1 MSGDIEGL
9 PVMQPKGPLM
19 EAPKNP
25 KRAYTR
31 EFLLSL
37 SELEVCRKLPNG
49 FDESLLS
56 EFGDASHGG
65 ADRLRGVGT
74 SSLAGFRRTDYGL
87 SVPTRGDSGCYSR
100 GPHRWDSR
108 SGGRGDT
115 DSDSE
120 SGRRYGSLARRSGQ
134 HPEHDGLL
142 GSGSFAR
149 PTGCPTGASSP
160 RFRPNSGFHL
170 NRSNEA
176 YQPPRP
182 FKAVPH
188 SKRATKDTYN
198 DETFGLADS
207 TSEDK
212 VEEEKR
218 RRAEFELMRKE
229 QQKALQQKQKLN
241 LSKIEDSLSDITE
254 LLVNPIDGKMSDD
267 SHVLK
272 QAQQDDS
279 AKTVSQQTHPSRPYV
294 PPGFVNSTVDKS
306 SPVKNLMHGEPLE
319 VGKIEL
325 ENSNQDIKSTAQESD
340 SYKLQCV
347 TIPSASESGNMMDF
361 SSVLHGAGQLQKSN
375 LMDVSE
381 ALDDGEILWLDPE
394 IAGHKILGKSSRS
407 TSILEKLFGSAL
419 KAGGD
424 GASKLVEDQ
433 NAKVDDTWS
442 PNALQSKF
450 ASWFL
455 EEDKKIFGDTSQ
467 GKPHD
472 LLALIAGSEK
482 GRCDVSD
489 VTSVAPLLPPEMVVR
504 GHTAPKSATANSIA
518 CISEIFSTSNAA
530 EQEPAVLTC
539 EDLEQSILSEVGGS
553 SLASQH
559 AEPETFAVDG
569 KAASSDTGVDNLASR
584 HLLSLLQRGMESKN
598 VVSTAAVE
606 EGFLE
611 KPRDQQ
617 VGETDSILSDINAIP
632 ERLNSSGKTLTL
644 EALFG
649 AAFMNEL
656 HSAQQNSVGS
666 VRTDFKEPQ
675 GSPFLGSGGAGF
687 SSAVNEIGNGMGST
701 DNSIFMSNNG
711 IAKLDNAGQLLGVH
725 DHVKELEFSN
735 PLAGVD
741 LKFGGLDK
749 GVEVRLPEEDNLIT
763 LGDRINAPS
772 SILSYDS
779 SSSRADLLQSLNSS
793 INTSE
798 NLGTLGGALEDRSM
812 VRGRDSLLFHGPR
825 EMVRPEIP
833 YENLCPQVSSPYL
846 RASQANHGKPLFDP
860 LNPHDDHLNP
870 HMKFIPPD
878 DHIHHQLPVNMDHR
892 PLPHHSAGHQGFDHP
907 IPPPILPQVHMA
919 GNLPSHVVGAFPG
932 GPPMPPQSSHYPA
945 SYFQEQNPMQGFP
958 FSQWQPN
965 FGGPGM
971 PPSGPE
977 FGGAYNPPEAF
988 QRLLEMEL
996 RGNPRQARPFVAG
1009 RHGRSIHGPELDMG
1023 FSYR

>member
-1 MSGDIEGL
+1 MSGNIEGL

-19 EAPKNP
+19 EPPKKP

-37 SELEVCRKLPNG
+37 SEREVCRKLPNG

-56 EFGDASHGG
+56 EFKDASHGSP
-65 ADRLRGVGT
+65 DRLRGVGT
-74 SSLAGFRRTDYGL
+74 SSLQGFRRTDYGS
-87 SVPTRGDSGCYSR
+87 SVPTRGDSGGYSR
-100 GPHRWDSR
+100 GPNRWDSR
-108 SGGRGDT
+108 SSGRGDT

-142 GSGSFAR
+142 GSGSFPR
-149 PTGCPTGASSP
+149 PTGYAAGASSP
-160 RFRPNSGFHL
+160 RFRPNSSFHL
-170 NRSNEA
+170 NTSNEA

-198 DETFGLADS
+198 DETFGSADS

-212 VEEEKR
+212 VEEEKK

-229 QQKALQQKQKLN
+229 QQKALQEKQKLN
-241 LSKIEDSLSDITE
+241 SSKIEDSLSDNTE
-254 LLVNPIDGKMSDD
+254 LLVNPSDGKMSDD
-267 SHVLK
+267 SLKLLK

-279 AKTVSQQTHPSRPYV
+279 GKTVSQRTHPSRPCV

-306 SPVKNLMHGEPLE
+306 SPVKSLMHGELLE
-319 VGKIEL
+319 VGKFEL
-325 ENSNQDIKSTAQESD
+325 ENSHQDIKSTAQESD
-340 SYKLQCV
+340 SHKLQCV
-347 TIPSASESGNMMDF
+347 TIPSASESGNMMDVP
-361 SSVLHGAGQLQKSN
+361 SVLEGADQVQKSN
-375 LMDVSE
+375 LTDVSE

-394 IAGHKILGKSSRS
+394 IAGHEILGKSGRS

-442 PNALQSKF
+442 PNAHQSKF

-455 EEDKKIFGDTSQ
+455 EEDKKTFGDTLQ

-472 LLALIAGSEK
+472 LLALITGSEK
-482 GRCDVSD
+482 GGCDVSD
-489 VTSVAPLLPPEMVVR
+489 VTSVAPILLPELMVR
-504 GHTAPKSATANSIA
+504 GHMAAKSATANSTG

-553 SLASQH
+553 SSVSRH
-559 AEPETFAVDG
+559 AEPETFAVVE
-569 KAASSDTGVDNLASR
+569 KAASSDTGVDNLASQ
-584 HLLSLLQRGMESKN
+584 HLLSLLQRGMGSKN
-598 VVSTAAVE
+598 VVSTSAMQ
-606 EGFLE
+606 EGFPE
-611 KPRDQQ
+611 RPCDQQ
-617 VGETDSILSDINAIP
+617 VGETDSTLSDINAIP

-656 HSAQQNSVGS
+656 HFAQQNSVGS

-675 GSPFLGSGGAGF
+675 GIPFLGSDGAGF
-687 SSAVNEIGNGMGST
+687 SSAVNEIGNGMGS

-711 IAKLDNAGQLLGVH
+711 ITKLDNAGHLFGVH

-741 LKFGGLDK
+741 LKFVGLDK
-749 GVEVRLPEEDNLIT
+749 GIEVRLPEEDNLIT
-763 LGDRINAPS
+763 LGDRINARS

-779 SSSRADLLQSLNSS
+779 SSSRADSLHSLNSS
-793 INTSE
+793 INVSE
-798 NLGTLGGALEDRSM
+798 KLGALGSALEDERSI
-812 VRGRDSLLFHGPR
+812 VRGRDSLLFHGPH
-825 EMVRPEIP
+825 EMVKPELP
-833 YENLCPQVSSPYL
+833 YENLRPQVSSPYL

-860 LNPHDDHLNP
+860 LNPHDHHLDP

-878 DHIHHQLPVNMDHR
+878 APIHHQHPVNMGQR
-892 PLPHHSAGHQGFDHP
+892 PLPHHSAGHQGFDLP
-907 IPPPILPQVHMA
+907 IPPILQQMQMA
-919 GNLPSHVVGAFPG
+919 GNLPSHVVGALPG
-932 GPPMPPQSSHYPA
+932 GPPMPPHSSHNPA
-945 SYFQEQNPMQGFP
+945 SYLQEHNPMQGFP
-958 FSQWQPN
+958 FGQWQPN
-965 FGGPGM
+965 FEGPGM
-971 PPSGPE
+971 PPPGPE
-977 FGGAYNPPEAF
+977 FSGAYNPPEAF

-996 RGNPRQARPFVAG
+996 RGNPRQAHPFVAG
-1009 RHGRSIHGPELDMG
+1009 SHGRSIHGPELDMG
-1023 FSYR
+1023 FS